1 MYKQNEGALMKQ
13 TVKICNMTGLD
24 SSLRELETAKLV
36 ILMAPSPVFKDCVQR
51 MGELIPTV
59 TNIGVC
65 GQGYYELKD
74 HPEDIILIGYY
85 ECEAVADVIVDVTK
99 PILSVQKMKEHMNA
113 IQANAKNTVC
123 LDFTTGNDSV
133 IVTTLNACLSERDIA
148 LIGATAWDNKV
159 SFNGRLYEN
168 ACVYALLKNTNGTI
182 RAYMENIYVLDENM
196 PSFVATKIDEASQ
209 KIITLDGKSAASV
222 YQEALGIRESD
233 IESQTFKNP
242 IGREVGEDIYIIS
255 IKSHCPDGSLECYKR
270 ANHMDTLTIL
280 RLGDYDAIIKD
291 TVSKIKSDMPSIK
304 GVFSVNCILRY
315 MMFNDMHY
323 MGDYLGNMNQL
334 GNHVGLVGCGEHFR
348 TQHVNQTMTC
358 LVFD

>member
-1 MYKQNEGALMKQ
+1 MKQ
-13 TVKICNMTGLD
+13 TVEICNMTGLD

-51 MGELIPTV
+51 MGDLIPTV

-85 ECEAVADVIVDVTK
+85 ECEAVADVIADVTK

-196 PSFVATKIDEASQ
+196 RVLSLQRSMRQARRSLRSTVKARP
-209 KIITLDGKSAASV
+209 L
-222 YQEALGIRESD
+222 YIRRHWGS
-233 IESQTFKNP
+233 
-242 IGREVGEDIYIIS
+242 GRV
-255 IKSHCPDGSLECYKR
+255 
-270 ANHMDTLTIL
+270 IL
-280 RLGDYDAIIKD
+280 RARHLRILSDARWARIFTLSRSRAIVLTEVWNATNAQIIWIHLR
-291 TVSKIKSDMPSIK
+291 SSGWEIMMPSSRTPYRRLKAICRPSK
-304 GVFSVNCILRY
+304 EYFRSTVFSVI
-315 MMFNDMHY
+315 
-323 MGDYLGNMNQL
+323 
-334 GNHVGLVGCGEHFR
+334 
-348 TQHVNQTMTC
+348 
-358 LVFD
+358 

>member
-1 MYKQNEGALMKQ
+1 MRQ
-13 TVKICNMTGLD
+13 TVKICNMANFA
-24 SSLRELETAKLV
+24 SSLKEVANAKLV
-36 ILMAPSPVFKDCVQR
+36 ILMAPATVFKDCVDQ
-51 MGELIPTV
+51 MGELIPQV

-74 HPEDIILIGYY
+74 HPEDIILIGYD
-85 ECEAVADVIVDVTK
+85 ECEAVADVIEDVHR
-99 PILSVQKMKEHMNA
+99 PILSVQRMKENMKA
-113 IQANAKNTVC
+113 VQAAAKDTVC

-133 IVTTLNACLSERDIA
+133 IVTTLNACLSERDVA

-159 SFNGRLYEN
+159 SYNGRLYED
-168 ACVYALLKNTNGTI
+168 ACVYALIKNTAGTI
-182 RAYMENIYVLDENM
+182 RAYMENIYVVDENM

-222 YQEALGIRESD
+222 YQNALGIQESD

-255 IKSHCPDGSLECYKR
+255 IKSHYADGSLECYKR

-291 TVSKIKSDMPSIK
+291 TVARIKGDMSSIK

-315 MMFNDMHY
+315 MMFNDMKY
-323 MGDYLGNMNQL
+323 MGDYLKNMNQL

-358 LVFD
+358 FVFD

>member
-1 MYKQNEGALMKQ
+1 MEILRTENLKKYYNENVVCVKALDGVDLSVEQGEFVAIVGTSGGQQQRVAIARALATKPS
-13 TVKICNMTGLD
+13 ILLADEPTGNLD
-24 SSLRELETAKLV
+24 SKT
-36 ILMAPSPVFKDCVQR
+36 
-51 MGELIPTV
+51 
-59 TNIGVC
+59 
-65 GQGYYELKD
+65 
-74 HPEDIILIGYY
+74 
-85 ECEAVADVIVDVTK
+85 
-99 PILSVQKMKEHMNA
+99 
-113 IQANAKNTVC
+113 
-123 LDFTTGNDSV
+123 
-133 IVTTLNACLSERDIA
+133 
-148 LIGATAWDNKV
+148 
-159 SFNGRLYEN
+159 
-168 ACVYALLKNTNGTI
+168 
-182 RAYMENIYVLDENM
+182 
-196 PSFVATKIDEASQ
+196 SQ
-209 KIITLDGKSAASV
+209 DG
-222 YQEALGIRESD
+222 ESD

-291 TVSKIKSDMPSIK
+291 TVSKIKRDMPSIK
-304 GVFSVNCILRY
+304 GVFSVNCIFRY

>member
-1 MYKQNEGALMKQ
+1 MKQ
-13 TVKICNMTGLD
+13 TVKICNTANFA
-24 SSLRELETAKLV
+24 SSLKEVADAKLV
-36 ILMAPSPVFKDCVQR
+36 ILMAPAAIFGDCVEK
-51 MGELIPTV
+51 MGELIPEV

-65 GQGYYELKD
+65 GQGYYELQD
-74 HPEDIILIGYY
+74 HPEDIMLIAYD
-85 ECEAVADVIVDVTK
+85 ECEAVADVIEDVHR
-99 PILSVQKMKEHMNA
+99 PILSVQKIKENMNA
-113 IQANAKNTVC
+113 IQANAKNSVC

-133 IVTTLNACLSERDIA
+133 IVTTLNSCLSERDIA

-159 SFNGRLYEN
+159 SFNGRLYED
-168 ACVYALLKNTNGTI
+168 ACVYALIKNTNGTI

-222 YQEALGIRESD
+222 YQDALGIKESD

-242 IGREVGEDIYIIS
+242 IGREVGEDVYIIS
-255 IKSHCPDGSLECYKR
+255 IKNHCADGSLECYKR

-280 RLGDYDAIIKD
+280 QLGDYDAIIKN
-291 TVSKIKSDMPSIK
+291 TVSKIKGGMSSIK

-315 MMFNDMHY
+315 MMFNDMKY
-323 MGDYLGNMNQL
+323 MGNYLKNMNQL

-358 LVFD
+358 FVFD